1 MWTASIRAAASNF
14 PWGSFSSVSP
24 DKNSR
29 AARNQNFLGMGER
42 GPQKFPCFLYRIFF
56 REWFA
61 DVGRALA
68 SAPLTFAKRLLLFPP
83 VAGGGARLSPPG
95 RPRRPRLTQ
104 RAAGPPSP
112 KEISTLRKSI
122 GRRDRRWRAE
132 NTLFRRR
139 DCRLEAAFQA
149 SCGARIDLPEGLITG
164 FRWKASC
171 AKRLFHPGT
180 PLQEHAWRF
189 S

>member
-24 DKNSR
+24 QKVPVVSYR
-29 AARNQNFLGMGER
+29 NFL
-42 GPQKFPCFLYRIFF
+42 

-68 SAPLTFAKRLLLFPP
+68 SAPLTCAKRLLLFPP